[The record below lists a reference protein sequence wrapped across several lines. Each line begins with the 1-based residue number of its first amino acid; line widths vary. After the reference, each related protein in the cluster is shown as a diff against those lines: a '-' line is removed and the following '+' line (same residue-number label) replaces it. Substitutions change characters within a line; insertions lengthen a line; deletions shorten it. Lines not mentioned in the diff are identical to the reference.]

1 MDLHFQGYEAS
12 AEEKAAVDALLGAAT
27 SAWDGGEREIA
38 RDGRVARGGHAAR
51 SQRDLLLPALHAVQ
65 DRCGWVSRGAL
76 EYICRRLT
84 VAPADAWGVLTFY
97 HLFFSEKKAPAVLH
111 VCEDAACR
119 VRGAGALCRR
129 LEQTLGPP
137 GTELAGGRATWQR
150 SPCLGQCEQ
159 APAAWLV
166 ETGEAPRGRILAP
179 FTDATA
185 WLDRVGKA
193 VDEDLAA
200 RSARLR
206 ETVPQLENEPE
217 QLRLLRRLTQ
227 HERPSLE
234 RYRRDGGYQALALA
248 LERGPAWVISELTAS
263 RLVGRGGAAFPAGR
277 KWQAVAE
284 GPAPRYVVCNADE
297 SEPGTFKDRFLL
309 EEDPFAIVEAMTLAG
324 FAVGAERGFLYV
336 RGEYS
341 LAAERLLAA
350 MAEARAAG
358 LLGERVVLDAGS
370 GKSFRFDLELRRGG
384 GAYICGEET
393 ALFSSIEG
401 KRGEPRSKP
410 PFPVQF
416 GLFGRPTVINNVETL
431 ANVPILLQ
439 MGGAAWAALGT
450 EGSAGIKLF
459 CVSGSVSRPGLFE
472 VPFGLTL
479 GELLAKAGGLPPGRR
494 LKAILLGGAA
504 GVFVGEEA
512 LAMPLT
518 FEAARAAKATLGSGV
533 VMVFDDTVD
542 LGEILASI
550 AHFFRHESCG
560 QCVPCRV
567 GTERQAE
574 LVARLREGRFAG
586 SLEDELALLRD
597 LGQVMRD
604 ASICGLGQTASSA
617 IESALARFR
626 IFEPRE
632 MNP

>member
-1 MDLHFQGYEAS
+1 LDLHFQGYEAS
-12 AEEKAAVDALLGAAT
+12 DEEKAAVDSVLGAAT
-27 SAWDGGEREIA
+27 SAWDGGAREIA
-38 RDGRVARGGHAAR
+38 RDGRFAHGGQAAR
-51 SQRDLLLPALHAVQ
+51 SHRDLLLPAFHAVQ
-65 DRCGWVSRGAL
+65 DRLGFVGRGAL
-76 EYICRRLT
+76 EYICKRLM
-84 VAPADAWGVLTFY
+84 VAPAEAWGVLTFY
-97 HLFFSEKKAPAVLH
+97 HLFATEPKPKAVLH

-119 VRGAGALCRR
+119 VHGAGALCAR
-129 LEQTLGPP
+129 LERTLGPA
-137 GTELAGGRATWQR
+137 GTELADGRATWQK

-159 APAAWLV
+159 APATWLV
-166 ETGEAPRGRILAP
+166 EAGEEPHARILAP
-179 FTDATA
+179 FEDTTS
-185 WLDRVGKA
+185 WLDRLGKKVGENL
-193 VDEDLAA
+193 DE
-200 RSARLR
+200 RTARLGQ
-206 ETVPQLENEPE
+206 TVPQLQSEPDK
-217 QLRLLRRLTQ
+217 LRLLRRLTL
-227 HERPSLE
+227 RAWPSLE
-234 RYRRDGGYQALALA
+234 LYRAHGGYRA
-248 LERGPAWVISELTAS
+248 LEMALEKGAAGPSWVIGEVTAS

-284 GPAPRYVVCNADE
+284 NPGPRYVVCNADE

-309 EEDPFAIVEAMTLAG
+309 EEDPFAIVEAMTLAAL
-324 FAVGAERGFLYV
+324 AVGAERGFIYL

-341 LAAERLLAA
+341 LAAERLETAF
-350 MAEARAAG
+350 AEARAAG
-358 LLGERVVLDAGS
+358 LLGENFAGS
-370 GKSFRFDLELRRGG
+370 GQNFELELRRGG

-393 ALFSSIEG
+393 ALFNSIEG

-439 MGGAAWAALGT
+439 MGGEAWAGLGT

-459 CVSGSVSRPGLFE
+459 CVSGSVTRPGLFE

-479 GELLAKAGGLPPGRR
+479 GELIGHAGGLAPGRS

-504 GVFVGEEA
+504 GVFVGSEA
-512 LAMPLT
+512 LDMPLT

-542 LGEILASI
+542 LAEILLSI

-560 QCVPCRV
+560 QCVPCRI

-574 LVARLREGRFAG
+574 LLQRLQEGKMAG
-586 SLEDELALLRD
+586 TLEEERALLRE

-604 ASICGLGQTASSA
+604 ASICGLGQAASSA
-617 IESALARFR
+617 IESALARFP
-626 IFEPRE
+626 IFAPKEVAP
-632 MNP
+632 

>member
-12 AEEKAAVDALLGAAT
+12 DEEKMAVDGVLGP
-27 SAWDGGEREIA
+27 SSSGWFGGERDIA
-38 RDGRVARGGHAAR
+38 VDGRSARGGREAR
-51 SQRDLLLPALHAVQ
+51 SHRHLLLPAFHAVQ
-65 DRCGWVSRGAL
+65 DRLGFVSRGAL

-97 HLFFSEKKAPAVLH
+97 HLFATEPKPKAVLH

-119 VRGAGALCRR
+119 VHGAGALCRR
-129 LEQTLGPP
+129 LEQTLGPA
-137 GTELAGGRATWQR
+137 GTPLAGGRATWQR

-166 ETGEAPRGRILAP
+166 EAGEAPHGAILAP
-179 FTDATA
+179 FADSTA
-185 WLDRVGKA
+185 WFDLIGKQPE
-193 VDEDLAA
+193 EDLDQRA
-200 RSARLR
+200 ARLR
-206 ETVPQLENEPE
+206 STVPQLETAPGN
-217 QLRLLRRLTQ
+217 LRLLRRLDAA
-227 HERPSLE
+227 EKPSLE
-234 RYRRDGGYQALALA
+234 GYRRGGGYQALALA
-248 LERGPAWVISELTAS
+248 IEKGPSWVIGEVTAS

-284 GPAPRYVVCNADE
+284 GPAPRYLVCNADE

-309 EEDPFAIVEAMTLAG
+309 EEDPFAIVEAMTIAG
-324 FAVGAERGFLYV
+324 FAIGAELGIIYL

-341 LAAERLLAA
+341 MAHRRLSAAI
-350 MAEARAAG
+350 AEAREAR
-358 LLGERVVLDAGS
+358 LLGEDVRIGGAG
-370 GKSFRFDLELRRGG
+370 GFRFELEIRRGG

-393 ALFSSIEG
+393 AQFNSIEG

-410 PFPVQF
+410 PFPVQV

-439 MGGAAWAALGT
+439 TGGAAWAALGT

-459 CVSGSVSRPGLFE
+459 CVSGSVARPGLFE
-472 VPFGLTL
+472 VPFGIKL
-479 GELLAKAGGLPPGRR
+479 GELLEMAGGLAPGRR
-494 LKAILLGGAA
+494 LQAILLGGAA
-504 GVFVGEEA
+504 GVFVGPEA

-518 FEAARAAKATLGSGV
+518 FEAAHAAKATLGSGV
-533 VMVFDDTVD
+533 VMVFDDSVD
-542 LGEILASI
+542 LGEVLLSI

-560 QCVPCRV
+560 QCVPCRI

-574 LVARLREGRFAG
+574 LLHRLQTGRLEGT
-586 SLEDELALLRD
+586 LTDEMALLGE

-604 ASICGLGQTASSA
+604 ASICGLGQAASSA
-617 IESALARFR
+617 IESALARFSV
-626 IFEPRE
+626 FAARE
-632 MNP
+632 VSP